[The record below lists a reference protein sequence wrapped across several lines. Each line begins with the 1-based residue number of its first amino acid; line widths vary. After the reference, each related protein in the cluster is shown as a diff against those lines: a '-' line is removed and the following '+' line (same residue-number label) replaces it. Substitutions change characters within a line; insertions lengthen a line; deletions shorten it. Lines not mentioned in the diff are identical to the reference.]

1 MIENIVRWFDRADPK
16 PTANKLNTQIGCHL
30 EEVGEFLQSLHGTD
44 TRSHDALL
52 NVHDAISALADAL
65 KSGICKVVV
74 ADRTACIDAVADQ
87 IVTATGVG
95 TYAGLNVELGLSRVV
110 ASNWSKFDRSG
121 NPIFKANGKIAKG
134 PDYMPPDLKDC
145 V

>member
-1 MIENIVRWFDRADPK
+1 MIENIVRWFDKADPK
-16 PTANKLNTQIGCHL
+16 PTAAKLNCQIGVHL

-44 TRSHDALL
+44 TRSHEALL
-52 NVHDAISALADAL
+52 DVHDAISVLADAL
-65 KSGICKVVV
+65 KAGICNVVV
-74 ADRTACIDAVADQ
+74 ADRTACLDAICDQ

-95 TYAGLNVELGLSRVV
+95 TYANLNVELGLSRVV
-110 ASNWSKFDRSG
+110 ASNWSKFDRNG

-134 PDYMPPDLKDC
+134 PDYVAPDLREC

>member
-1 MIENIVRWFDRADPK
+1 MIENIVRWFDRAVPN
-16 PTANKLNTQIGCHL
+16 PTSQNISLQAGCHL
-30 EEVGEFLQSLHGTD
+30 EEVSEFLQSLHGTD
-44 TRSHDALL
+44 TRSHEALL
-52 NVHDAISALADAL
+52 DVHDALSALADAL

-74 ADRTACIDAVADQ
+74 ADRTACLDAVCDQ

-95 TYAGLNVELGLSRVV
+95 AYAGLNVELGLSRVV

-134 PDYMPPDLKDC
+134 PDYVAPDLRDC